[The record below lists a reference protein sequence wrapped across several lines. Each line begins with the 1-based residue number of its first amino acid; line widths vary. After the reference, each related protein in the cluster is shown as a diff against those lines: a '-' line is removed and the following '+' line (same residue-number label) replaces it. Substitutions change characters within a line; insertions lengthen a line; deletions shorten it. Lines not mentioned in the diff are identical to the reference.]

1 MNTSLKSRLFLNF
14 KILVGAL
21 FIALA
26 IFYVSKNPA
35 IFQASVLSL
44 QEIQVIQDNWRDI
57 AYKNQPNLLDIFI
70 SSWVQSTSSLNFSLV
85 FNPSIQIQTQTLSW
99 QWQISITNI
108 GSGFADFHIT
118 DIQNIDYSQSIL
130 LVSFS
135 WSTQTN
141 DYLIIESA
149 EAITLDWDKKNL
161 SIWNLG
167 ETKSHSK

>member
-1 MNTSLKSRLFLNF
+1 MNRSLKSRLFLNF
-14 KILVGAL
+14 KILVWAL

-26 IFYVSKNPA
+26 VFYVSKNPS

-44 QEIQVIQDNWRDI
+44 QEIQTIHTQGRDI

-70 SSWVQSTSSLNFSLV
+70 SSWVEDFSSLDFSLM
-85 FNPSIQIQTQTLSW
+85 FSPSIQIQTQNLSW

-108 GSGFADFHIT
+108 WNGFADFHIN
-118 DIQNIDYSQSIL
+118 DIKNIDYSQSLL
-130 LVSFS
+130 LVSFT

-149 EAITLDWDKKNL
+149 QVTTLDWDKENL

-167 ETKSHSK
+167 EKISHSK